1 MRVSPCVV
9 QAPYPPAQQPV
20 QQPPRAASLSEEG
33 EEMLLQFFAVKDT
46 PSSEEIR
53 FLARQV
59 RFCRSRSL
67 QMDLSERRMGPAYR
81 LHMHLLRCSP
91 YVLSSATARCS
102 QYTRPVTMQLEPA
115 IAIYPWQ
122 IRGVR
127 AWPCWR
133 L

>member
-59 RFCRSRSL
+59 CFAAQGL
-67 QMDLSERRMGPAYR
+67 GRR
-81 LHMHLLRCSP
+81 
-91 YVLSSATARCS
+91 
-102 QYTRPVTMQLEPA
+102 
-115 IAIYPWQ
+115 I
-122 IRGVR
+122 
-127 AWPCWR
+127 
-133 L
+133 